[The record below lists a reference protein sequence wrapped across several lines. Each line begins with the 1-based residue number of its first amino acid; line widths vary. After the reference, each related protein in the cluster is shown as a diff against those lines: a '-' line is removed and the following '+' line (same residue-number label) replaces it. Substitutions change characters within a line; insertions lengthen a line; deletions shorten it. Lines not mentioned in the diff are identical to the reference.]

1 MKRQFRRHT
10 AAAAVLALV
19 ALPFIAS
26 SAAADR
32 AFHTSHAA
40 LLPVGSASLHSGFV
54 NDVHTNGVRIYA
66 QERYQLNGAAPDT
79 AYSVALEIAFTD
91 ATCSVADLT
100 IPTATFTT
108 NASGNGEAG
117 FTFFFPG
124 PGAQVDFIRWVIS
137 AGGVPQYETGCVPVT
152 LD

>member
-1 MKRQFRRHT
+1 MQKWFCRHAVC
-10 AAAAVLALV
+10 AAAFALV
-19 ALPFIAS
+19 ALPFVVS
-26 SAAADR
+26 SAAADQ
-32 AFHTSHAA
+32 AFHTAHAG
-40 LLPVGSASLHSGFV
+40 LIPVGSASLHSGFV

-79 AYSVALEIAFTD
+79 TYSVVLEIAFAD

-108 NASGNGEAG
+108 NRSGNGKAG
-117 FTFFFPG
+117 FTFYFPG
-124 PGAQVDFIRWVIS
+124 PAASDLFIKWVVS
-137 AGGVPQYETGCVPVT
+137 AAGVPQYETGCVPVA

>member
-1 MKRQFRRHT
+1 MRKQLWRHT
-10 AAAAVLALV
+10 AAAAALALI
-19 ALPFIAS
+19 ALPFLVS
-26 SAAADR
+26 SATADQ

-40 LLPVGSASLHSGFV
+40 LLPVGSASLRSGFV

-66 QERYQLNGAAPDT
+66 QERYQLNGAGPDT
-79 AYSVALEIAFTD
+79 TYTVALEIAFTD
-91 ATCSVADLT
+91 PTCSVADLI
-100 IPTATFTT
+100 IPTTTFTT

-124 PGAQVDFIRWVIS
+124 PAPADLFIKWVIS

>member
-1 MKRQFRRHT
+1 MKNQLWRHT
-10 AAAAVLALV
+10 AAAAALALI
-19 ALPFIAS
+19 ALPFLVS
-26 SAAADR
+26 SAAADQ

-40 LLPVGSASLHSGFV
+40 LLPVGGASLRSGFV

-66 QERYQLNGAAPDT
+66 QERYQLNGAASDT
-79 AYSVALEIAFTD
+79 TYTVALEIAFTD
-91 ATCSVADLT
+91 ETCSVADLT

-108 NASGNGEAG
+108 NKSGNGEAG

-124 PGAQVDFIRWVIS
+124 PGAADLFIKWVIS
-137 AGGVPQYETGCVPVT
+137 AGGVPQYETGCIPVR

>member
-1 MKRQFRRHT
+1 MKKQLWRHT
-10 AAAAVLALV
+10 FAAAALALI
-19 ALPFIAS
+19 ALPFLVS
-26 SAAADR
+26 SAAADQ

-40 LLPVGSASLHSGFV
+40 LLPVGSATLRSGFV

-79 AYSVALEIAFTD
+79 TYTVALEIAFAD
-91 ATCSVADLT
+91 ATCTVADLT

-108 NASGNGEAG
+108 NMSGNGEAG
-117 FTFFFPG
+117 FTFSFPG
-124 PGAQVDFIRWVIS
+124 PGAAHLFIRWVIS

>member
-1 MKRQFRRHT
+1 MKKQLWRHAAG
-10 AAAAVLALV
+10 AAALAMI
-19 ALPFIAS
+19 ALPFLVS
-26 SAAADR
+26 SASADQV
-32 AFHTSHAA
+32 FHTSHAA
-40 LLPVGSASLHSGFV
+40 LLPVGSASLRSGFV

-79 AYSVALEIAFTD
+79 TYSVALEIAFTD

-108 NASGNGEAG
+108 NTSGNGEAG

-124 PGAQVDFIRWVIS
+124 PGAAHLFIKWVIS
-137 AGGVPQYETGCVPVT
+137 VGGVPRYETGCVPVT

>member
-1 MKRQFRRHT
+1 MKRQLWRHT
-10 AAAAVLALV
+10 AAAAALALI
-19 ALPFIAS
+19 ALPFLVS
-26 SAAADR
+26 SAAADQ

-40 LLPVGSASLHSGFV
+40 LLPVGNASLRSGFV
-54 NDVHTNGVRIYA
+54 NDVHTNGVQIYA

-79 AYSVALEIAFTD
+79 TYTVALEIAFTD

-100 IPTATFTT
+100 LPTASFTT
-108 NASGNGEAG
+108 NTSGNGEAG

-124 PGAQVDFIRWVIS
+124 PGAADLFIRWVIS
-137 AGGVPQYETGCVPVT
+137 VGGVPQYETGCVPVT